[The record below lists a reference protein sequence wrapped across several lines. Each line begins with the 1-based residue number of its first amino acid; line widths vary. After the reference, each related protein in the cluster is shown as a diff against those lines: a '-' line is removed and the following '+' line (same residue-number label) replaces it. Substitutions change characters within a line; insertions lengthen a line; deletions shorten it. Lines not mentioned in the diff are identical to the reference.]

1 MDNHISEKVT
11 DYLKLY
17 RIDTVLLSSLTQQVM
32 QQVNVRLTQEQCESP
47 LEIAIEEAQKVV
59 DTWLATKN
67 HLPATI
73 EQVLSARLRQTLSNS
88 VDTEISYV
96 NVPPLAE
103 LEMPP
108 QKIEFWSLW
117 QGSKSLLRCFFNKL
131 TESFAFMLSIFRGHL

>member
-1 MDNHISEKVT
+1 MDSHISKKVT

-17 RIDTVLLSSLTQQVM
+17 RIDTTLLSALTQQVM
-32 QQVNVRLTQEQCESP
+32 QQVNVRIAQEQCESP
-47 LEIAIEEAQKVV
+47 LEIALEEAQKVI
-59 DTWLATKN
+59 DEWLVTKN

-73 EQVLSARLRQTLSNS
+73 EQVLSARLRRTLADS

-103 LEMPP
+103 LAMPP

-117 QGSKSLLRCFFNKL
+117 QGLQALLHHIFNKL
-131 TESFAFMLSIFRGHL
+131 TELFAFMLSIFRGHL